1 MTLDTFDP
9 MACLGLSDEAA
20 ELALVEAYADFAS
33 GLAKDR
39 RGALGGETVRLA
51 DGSVVTRKHWSQ
63 WMAEDEHRGLG

>member
-9 MACLGLSDEAA
+9 MACLSLSDEEA
-20 ELALVEAYADFAS
+20 ELALVESMNDFAH

-39 RGALGGETVRLA
+39 RGALGGETVRLS

-63 WMAEDEHRGLG
+63 WA